1 MLLFFAIIFLPI
13 INSTLSLDCCDEIS
27 LSINEHYAIAKY
39 SDLVGKYI
47 KQQGM
52 FNGHPYYRK
61 KCTSKSLKGSSI
73 TRTYYLIY
81 YQKGTVVEKGKNTL
95 SSLFTHNQHLAIII
109 GI

>member
-13 INSTLSLDCCDEIS
+13 INSTLSLNCCDEIS
-27 LSINEHYAIAKY
+27 LSLYGIYSKY

-61 KCTSKSLKGSSI
+61 KCTSKSLKGSRI

-81 YQKGTVVEKGKNTL
+81 YHKGTIVEKGKKFYWFDKMIWLFKKAL
-95 SSLFTHNQHLAIII
+95 S
-109 GI
+109 